1 MAMAKLVLPRV
12 ILGNRGDIASRWGII
27 NALHRSGLEDVSI
40 FCDSLENI
48 PPVPYPTFPYGKLR
62 NLIFTREGSKAI
74 KGANI
79 VLWAAGLDMQDDSSL
94 LKLIYLWMLFWIFR
108 FLGLRIW
115 CFLQGAGPIETR
127 AGRKIARGVLKK
139 VDRFVARDTGSLK
152 LMGEIYPDGNYSCAY
167 DGVFLRGLETD
178 PELVKSGKFRPV
190 FANRP
195 NLLIG
200 FNVRMWFHFNSSLLP
215 YEFNRQAYEKR
226 ARESM
231 DELVETSGEAIAQL
245 RERFDARVV
254 LLSGYQP
261 GVVPWE
267 DDLPWLAQIKNEC
280 ADDSEVVLIDAPM
293 SMPAYFTLMSSLDLM
308 IGMRLHT
315 VLTAIRFG
323 VPSINLSYTLK
334 GSSILSD
341 LGLGDC
347 ALGLV
352 DFMRSP
358 KALME
363 KVAGMVSDM
372 AGNRERVASAA
383 ATAIEENERALRY
396 LFK

>member
-1 MAMAKLVLPRV
+1 MIKLVLPRV
-12 ILGNRGDIASRWGII
+12 IMGNRGDIASRWGII
-27 NALHRSGLEDVSI
+27 HALRRLGLEDVSI
-40 FCDSLENI
+40 FCDSLDNV

-62 NLIFTREGSKAI
+62 NLIFTREGLQAI
-74 KGANI
+74 KEADI
-79 VLWAAGLDMQDDSSL
+79 VLWAGGLDLQDDSSL
-94 LKLIYLWMLFWIFR
+94 SKLIYLWILFRIFR
-108 FLGLRIW
+108 LLGLRIW
-115 CFLQGAGPIETR
+115 CLLQGAGPLETR
-127 AGRKIARGVLKK
+127 MGRKIARGVLKK
-139 VDRFVARDTGSLK
+139 VDRFVARDPGSMK
-152 LMGEIYPDGNYSCAY
+152 LINEIYPDGNISCAH

-178 PELVKSGKFRPV
+178 PELVKSDKFLPV

-200 FNVRMWFHFNSSLLP
+200 FNIRMWFHFNSSLLP
-215 YEFNRQAYEKR
+215 YEYNRHAYQKR

-231 DELVETSGEAIAQL
+231 GELVKASREAIAQL
-245 RERFDARVV
+245 REQFDARVV

-280 ADDSEVVLIDAPM
+280 PDRDVVFIDTPM
-293 SMPAYFTLMSSLDLM
+293 SMPAYFTLMSSLDLV

-323 VPSINLSYTLK
+323 VPGINLSYTLK
-334 GSSILSD
+334 GSSILSN
-341 LGLGDC
+341 LGLGDF

-352 DFMRSP
+352 DFMHSP
-358 KALME
+358 NVLIE

-372 AGNRERVASAA
+372 AGNRERVATAVAA
-383 ATAIEENERALRY
+383 AIEENERVLRN
-396 LFK
+396 LFV